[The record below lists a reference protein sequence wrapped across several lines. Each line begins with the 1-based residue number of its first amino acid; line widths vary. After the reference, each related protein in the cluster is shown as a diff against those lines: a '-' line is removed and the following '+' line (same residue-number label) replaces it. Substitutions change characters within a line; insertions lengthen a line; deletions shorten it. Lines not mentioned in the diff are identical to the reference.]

1 MHYVVSILT
10 VLLFS
15 PPVIAAETAWQQVSP
30 DVSIRL
36 ISDGTLSAS
45 GTSLMALEID
55 MPESTKTYWR
65 VPGDTGLPLQL
76 DLSGSTGI
84 GSHRMHWPFP
94 SRETANG
101 YLDYVYFGHT
111 VLPFEVAVDDAS
123 GGLVVVAD
131 MGICS
136 DICIPARVDLS
147 LPLVDSAPD
156 RANGLR
162 IRQALAEVPIAWTE
176 GSEPIGQV
184 SLVSGEEAIAVEI
197 GSTQVDVESLI
208 VAAAYGGPLFGV
220 PQKSPQP
227 GLVLLP
233 IAGKSDNSALDG
245 LEVELTFMTES
256 GAYLVR
262 RTIGAGGR

>member
-1 MHYVVSILT
+1 MRCVVSALI
-10 VLLFS
+10 VLLFTA
-15 PPVIAAETAWQQVSP
+15 PLAAAETAWQQVTP
-30 DVSIRL
+30 DVAIRL

-55 MPESTKTYWR
+55 MPEGTKTYWR
-65 VPGDTGLPLQL
+65 VPGETGLPLEL
-76 DLSGSTGI
+76 DFSGSTGMA
-84 GSHRMHWPFP
+84 GHRMHWPFP

-123 GGLVVVAD
+123 GGLVVAAD

-136 DICIPARVDLS
+136 DICIPARVELS

-156 RANGLR
+156 RANGVR
-162 IRQALAEVPIAWTE
+162 IRQALAEVPIPWAE
-176 GSEPIGQV
+176 SPEPIGEVNQ
-184 SLVSGEEAIAVEI
+184 VSGEDAIAVEI
-197 GSTQVDVESLI
+197 GSTEVDVESLI
-208 VAAAYGGPLFGV
+208 VAVDSSDTLFGV

-233 IAGKSDNSALDG
+233 IVGKSDNSALDG

-262 RTIGAGGR
+262 RTIGAARH